1 MKYPYTDNEMIYD
14 LRMHMYVL
22 TEECIRQNLGV
33 NMDEYLDS
41 SGDINPSSLGERISK
56 RISQH
61 FYRYVYAHTQN
72 KMYIEYLLAKY
83 PPCREI
89 IKECLLNEV
98 YYNLRNGDFY
108 NSVDSGAAWE
118 TSVSPDTRSM
128 LAEPLPNGVRL
139 LYGGVIVPRGAI
151 AYREDY

>member
-1 MKYPYTDNEMIYD
+1 MNYPYSDNEMIYD
-14 LRMHMYVL
+14 RRMHMYVL

-41 SGDINPSSLGERISK
+41 SGDVNPSSLGERISK

-61 FYRYVYAHTQN
+61 LYRHIYAYTQN
-72 KMYIEYLLAKY
+72 KLYIEYLLAKY

-108 NSVDSGAAWE
+108 NSVDSAVPWE
-118 TSVSPDTRSM
+118 MSVSPDTRSL

-139 LYGGVIVPRGAI
+139 LYGGVIVPRGNI